1 MASASIPFIL
11 SSWFKF
17 RYLGAEPF
25 MNSLLARLESDM
37 AMSMS
42 ALHCLKMEPV
52 LRKRIAETLVP
63 NPKMKV
69 STIYKRNMTSVSKQ
83 KKDMLYIIL
92 IANNRVVTLIRP
104 KKHSIH
110 PAGRSNCISLVI
122 LAHLY
127 FSDLHIILNTI
138 HSPSIYNSP
147 ANASWI
153 PVCLPKFNP
162 SGFVNA
168 YITFLRRDD
177 TVQLSETVTMSRS
190 QSPEPSTPV
199 AASSVRPDLQEGL
212 NETGIALVC
221 ISGGGEL
228 DLIRNWCDSA
238 IKVSSLFKIIRE
250 LLMAFLRS

>member
-1 MASASIPFIL
+1 
-11 SSWFKF
+11 
-17 RYLGAEPF
+17 

-42 ALHCLKMEPV
+42 ALHCLKMEPG

-69 STIYKRNMTSVSKQ
+69 SNIDYLQNHFYSFNM
-83 KKDMLYIIL
+83 KDILYIIL

-104 KKHSIH
+104 RKHSIH
-110 PAGRSNCISLVI
+110 PAGIYIHIFEGFLFI
-122 LAHLY
+122 YMIFL
-127 FSDLHIILNTI
+127 DLHIILNTI

-162 SGFVNA
+162 TGFVNA
-168 YITFLRRDD
+168 YITFLRKDD
-177 TVQLSETVTMSRS
+177 TVDLQDISNASVHSAENPAPTETDAEV
-190 QSPEPSTPV
+190 
-199 AASSVRPDLQEGL
+199 PDPQEGL
-212 NETGIALVC
+212 NESGIALVC

-228 DLIRNWCDSA
+228 EFIRNWCDSVIHVNFIA
-238 IKVSSLFKIIRE
+238 
-250 LLMAFLRS
+250 

>member
-1 MASASIPFIL
+1 
-11 SSWFKF
+11 
-17 RYLGAEPF
+17 
-25 MNSLLARLESDM
+25 
-37 AMSMS
+37 
-42 ALHCLKMEPV
+42 
-52 LRKRIAETLVP
+52 
-63 NPKMKV
+63 
-69 STIYKRNMTSVSKQ
+69 
-83 KKDMLYIIL
+83 MLYIIL

-168 YITFLRRDD
+168 YITARSI
-177 TVQLSETVTMSRS
+177 LSS
-190 QSPEPSTPV
+190 STPLMIYYVLVKRRHV
-199 AASSVRPDLQEGL
+199 AHSHPKRDQKWDPSSVGPIFFQ
-212 NETGIALVC
+212 
-221 ISGGGEL
+221 
-228 DLIRNWCDSA
+228 
-238 IKVSSLFKIIRE
+238 
-250 LLMAFLRS
+250 